1 MKFDIYFHAPFDMI
15 LKHLKDIAAYHINLE
30 ICMNPA
36 ELDCLPLEEMRK
48 VKNFCLEED
57 IRTSCH
63 GPYIDLNPGSE
74 DPKVRSLVRE
84 RFVQSIQFCSK
95 MDIKN
100 LVLHTGYSPV
110 FHESI
115 KDIWFETS
123 LDLWKEIKTIA
134 EEKEIKIA
142 IENCLESSPEIVVRL
157 LNEIGSENFGMCF
170 DVAHFNVFGDKPVLD
185 YFDICTDRIFEVH
198 LSDNNG
204 DKDSHLAFGKGN
216 INFQQLFHRLKE
228 KNLNPII
235 TVEAMSIEDVIY
247 DIKYLENVDWF

>member
-1 MKFDIYFHAPFDMI
+1 MKFDVYFHAPFDML
-15 LKHLKDIAAYHINLE
+15 LKHLKDIAAHHINLE
-30 ICMNPA
+30 IYMNPA
-36 ELDCLPLEEMRK
+36 LLDCLPLKEMGK

-74 DPKVRSLVRE
+74 DPKVRSLTRE

-95 MDIKN
+95 MGIKN

-110 FHESI
+110 FHEAI

-142 IENCLESSPEIVVRL
+142 IENCLENSPEIVIRL
-157 LNEIGSENFGMCF
+157 LDEIGSENFGMCF
-170 DVAHFNVFGDKPVLD
+170 DIAHFNVFGDKPVLD
-185 YFDICTDRIFEVH
+185 CFDICADKVFEIH

-204 DKDSHLAFGKGN
+204 DRDSHLAFGKGN
-216 INFQQLFHRLKE
+216 INFQQIFHRLKE
-228 KNLNPII
+228 KDLNPIV

-247 DIKYLENVDWF
+247 NIEYLGNVDWF